1 MPPPTPYQKAL
12 QLLATRA
19 HFRRELQAKLAQRGY
34 PAEEIAAALERL
46 TEQKYLDD
54 RATARVFVEARRE
67 RTSEG
72 RSRLRA
78 ELLKR
83 GAPEDAV
90 AAALAELTPEDDLP
104 AAREAAE
111 SWRRKGG
118 VDPRA
123 LARHLER
130 KGFSRRA
137 IVSVLNG
144 ELDDLGIDD
153 GS

>member
-1 MPPPTPYQKAL
+1 VPPTPYQKAL

-19 HFRRELQAKLAQRGY
+19 HFRRELRAKLAQRGY
-34 PAEEIAAALERL
+34 PAEEIDAALDRL

-54 RATARVFVEARRE
+54 RATARVFVEHRQE
-67 RTSEG
+67 RSSEG
-72 RSRLRA
+72 RARLRA

-83 GAPEDAV
+83 GAPEEAID
-90 AAALAELTPEDDLP
+90 AALAELTPEDDLP

-130 KGFSRRA
+130 RGFSPHA